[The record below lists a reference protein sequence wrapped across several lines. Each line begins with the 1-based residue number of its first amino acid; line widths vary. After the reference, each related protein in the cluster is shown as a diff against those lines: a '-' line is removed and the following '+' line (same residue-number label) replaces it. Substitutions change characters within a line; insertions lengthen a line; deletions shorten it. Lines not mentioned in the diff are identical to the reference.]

1 LNDAILAFREGIAL
15 EQEAKR
21 SREETIRRARS
32 VASQRNLQGD
42 FEIRIKKALE
52 HSHCRDG
59 EWQYNLGASYALAG
73 QRQDALMQ
81 CKNLRELGGLDL
93 ADDLL
98 EFINE
103 CSDEL
108 LANPETKGL
117 LVQILNA
124 RVREVQARIKT
135 WPKSS
140 GILKT
145 RPVTQVRAPKAN
157 WVRLSRAN
165 TEVCQGFS
173 LLKGTNM
180 RYLVT
185 FLVCL
190 LIIPLI
196 QMTPSAQTQSPAPK
210 PPDTVYLLKPAHIFD
225 GESAQLHDGWVV
237 LVRGEKIEAVGPAS
251 EIKAPA
257 DAKVI
262 DLPGMTL
269 MPGLIEAHSH
279 VLLHPY
285 SETVWNDQV
294 AREALSLRVA
304 RATNHLRSTLMAGFT
319 TIRDLGTEGA
329 GYADVGLKQAVQQGI
344 IPGPRMVVAT
354 RAIVATGSYG
364 PKGYAP
370 EWNVPQGAEE
380 ADGSDSLTRV
390 VREQIGK
397 GADWVKVYADYR
409 WGAGGLAHATF
420 TLEELKLAVEV
431 AKSAGIPVSA
441 HATSTEGMRR
451 AILAGVETIEHG
463 DGGTPEIFR
472 LMKERGTALCPT
484 LSVASGA
491 NIDKKKIVFK
501 QALDAGVTIASGS
514 DVGVFAHGDN
524 AREIETMVAWG
535 MPIIDALRSAT
546 SVDARVLHLEDR
558 VGQVKTGLF
567 ADLIAVEGDPTKD
580 IAALRRVRLIM
591 KNGMIY
597 KQP

>member
-1 LNDAILAFREGIAL
+1 MRIAFAFCLSLILLYPF
-15 EQEAKR
+15 
-21 SREETIRRARS
+21 T
-32 VASQRNLQGD
+32 
-42 FEIRIKKALE
+42 
-52 HSHCRDG
+52 
-59 EWQYNLGASYALAG
+59 
-73 QRQDALMQ
+73 
-81 CKNLRELGGLDL
+81 
-93 ADDLL
+93 
-98 EFINE
+98 
-103 CSDEL
+103 
-108 LANPETKGL
+108 
-117 LVQILNA
+117 
-124 RVREVQARIKT
+124 
-135 WPKSS
+135 
-140 GILKT
+140 
-145 RPVTQVRAPKAN
+145 
-157 WVRLSRAN
+157 
-165 TEVCQGFS
+165 
-173 LLKGTNM
+173 
-180 RYLVT
+180 
-185 FLVCL
+185 
-190 LIIPLI
+190 
-196 QMTPSAQTQSPAPK
+196 QMTPTAQTQSQTPK
-210 PPDTVYLLKPAHIFD
+210 PPDTVYLIKPAHIFD

-237 LVRGEKIEAVGPAS
+237 LVRGEKIEAVGPAN
-251 EIKAPA
+251 EIKTPV
-257 DAKVI
+257 DARVI
-262 DLPGMTL
+262 ELPGMTL

-304 RATNHLRSTLMAGFT
+304 RATNHLRSTLLAGFT

-344 IPGPRMVVAT
+344 IPGPRMFIAT

-380 ADGSDSLTRV
+380 ADGVDSLTRV

-484 LSVASGA
+484 LSVASGP

-514 DVGVFAHGDN
+514 DAGVFAHGDN

-535 MPIIDALRSAT
+535 MPLLDALRSAT
-546 SVDARVLHLEDR
+546 SVDARVLHMEDR
-558 VGQVKTGLF
+558 FGRVKSGLF
-567 ADLIAVEGDPTKD
+567 ADLIAVEGDPTRD
-580 IAALRRVRLIM
+580 ISALRRVRLVM
-591 KNGMIY
+591 KSGAVY